1 MTLHNRPL
9 FTKALADPRNFHPE
23 PGSAY
28 LFGVTDEERSEFAL
42 ELQKTGQDVLFVE
55 LREGQKFTVEIDF
68 EGDTKIIPL
77 RRTLAVKELAQL
89 VAGRQVYLDI
99 TGLQHS
105 TWAAILRVFIDL
117 SIKIRVVYLE
127 PAEYTKNASPR
138 FGDFYDLSEKIQG
151 IEPLPLYT
159 VLREEAEE
167 DVCFIPLLGFEGA
180 RFAHMLEEVQPP
192 FERTF
197 PIIGV
202 PGFRAEY
209 PFSSFLGNSAPLER
223 SKSFHRLM
231 FARSNCPFSAYYA
244 IEDIASRFPGKT
256 LKLGLVGTK
265 PHSLG
270 AILYALQ
277 HPSNTEIVYDHV
289 KRKKNRTKGAD
300 HCLIYGVSEFII
312 STDNSV

>member
-1 MTLHNRPL
+1 MTLHDRPL
-9 FTKALADPRNFHPE
+9 FTKALTDPLKFCPE

-28 LFGVTDEERSEFAL
+28 LFGVTDEKRSEFAL
-42 ELQKTGQDVLFVE
+42 ELQRNASDVLFVE
-55 LREGQKFTVEIDF
+55 LREGQKFTVEVDF
-68 EGDTKIIPL
+68 EGETKIIPL
-77 RRTLAVKELAQL
+77 RRMVAVQDLAKM

-105 TWAAILRVFIDL
+105 TWAAILRVFIDFM
-117 SIKIRVVYLE
+117 IRVRVVYLE
-127 PAEYTKNASPR
+127 PAEYTKNEAPR

-159 VLREEAEE
+159 VLRDEPEE

-209 PFSSFLGNSAPLER
+209 PFSAFLGNSAPLER
-223 SKSFHRLM
+223 SKSFHRLL
-231 FARSNCPFSAYYA
+231 FTRSNCPFSAYYA
-244 IEDIASRFPGKT
+244 IEDIAARFPSKT

-270 AILYALQ
+270 AILFALQ

-289 KRKKNRTKGAD
+289 KRKKNRTTGSD
-300 HCLIYGVSEFII
+300 HCLVYGVSEFLTTTAVSI
-312 STDNSV
+312 